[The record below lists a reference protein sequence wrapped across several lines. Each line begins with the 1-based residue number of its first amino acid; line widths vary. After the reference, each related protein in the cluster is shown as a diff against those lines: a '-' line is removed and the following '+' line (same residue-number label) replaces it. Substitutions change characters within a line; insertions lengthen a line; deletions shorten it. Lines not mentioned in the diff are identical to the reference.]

1 MIAMV
6 GNAALL
12 PEDMPG
18 LDADDD
24 AMFAFAASF
33 HGYAVWGGWDPCALA
48 ANKVAA
54 EWEGAHQL
62 PSSLTLL
69 RTALF
74 FESRRERFVDF
85 GGFGDDPDG
94 WAEHRAYMRKLLE
107 RIRRLVGQKE
117 KDHEDGFVT
126 SWLESHAPAPR
137 LPADDQTPDDEGW
150 LRLPAPEVDDDD
162 VAAAVTL
169 AARMLGVDLA
179 AGEHVNE
186 SLLRERLC
194 LALRH
199 LSAATTEPERSV
211 PVRGFQGVGPVDV
224 VLRDTNS
231 DAIVGLVE
239 CKWSVDI
246 NRDKIYEGAW
256 DAVKLSLAEVATS
269 GRWLVTGAPD
279 QSWSDTETPDLF
291 AEGAI
296 DTVELWGREL
306 RHPGPNGGTTV
317 GADCQAGGRG
327 NMFTDAAEQLQIL
340 SIVSAPVPKAGITL
354 KASRV
359 AGDGRMV
366 HFASP
371 PEFPAVIGQ
380 EWLVAHVATMPPD
393 QFERLLERLRAK
405 RWTEQDLAERVLPL
419 RDAET

>member
-1 MIAMV
+1 MIAMLE
-6 GNAALL
+6 NAALRAGDV
-12 PEDMPG
+12 PA

-24 AMFAFAASF
+24 ALFAFAASF

-48 ANKVAA
+48 ANDVVVH
-54 EWEGAHQL
+54 WEDAHLL
-62 PSSLTLL
+62 PCSLTLL

-94 WAEHRAYMRKLLE
+94 WAAHRAYVRKLLE
-107 RIRRLVGQKE
+107 RIGRLVEQE
-117 KDHEDGFVT
+117 NDDEDGFVT

-137 LPADDQTPDDEGW
+137 LPVDDQTPDDEGW
-150 LRLPAPEVDDDD
+150 LQLPAPELDDDA
-162 VAAAVTL
+162 VAAAVSL

-179 AGEHVNE
+179 AGKHVNE
-186 SLLRERLC
+186 SRLRERLC

-199 LSAATTEPERSV
+199 LAPAKTEPERSV
-211 PVRGFQGVGPVDV
+211 PMRGFQGVGPVDV
-224 VLRDTNS
+224 VLRDTNA

-256 DAVKLSLAEVATS
+256 DAVKLSLAEAATS

-279 QSWSDTETPDLF
+279 QSWGDTETPDLF
-291 AEGAI
+291 ADGAI

-306 RHPGPNGGTTV
+306 RRPGPNGGTTV
-317 GADCQAGGRG
+317 GADCEAGGRG
-327 NMFTDAAEQLQIL
+327 NMFTDAPERLQIM
-340 SIVSAPVPKAGITL
+340 SIVSAPVPKAAITL

-359 AGDGRMV
+359 AGDGRMLP
-366 HFASP
+366 FASP

-380 EWLVAHVATMPPD
+380 GWLVAHVPTMPPD
-393 QFERLLERLRAK
+393 QFERLLDRLRAK